1 METKTTQPLAQ
12 ATLPY
17 SYAKRHG
24 VFLDQN
30 KGKVCVYYR
39 EGIQTAIVQEVC
51 RHIGWDL
58 PHRTLGHAEFTKLL
72 QKNYTETE
80 RSEASAIS
88 DEALKDER
96 VNFGDINTLLE
107 EPDDLLNTEDDA
119 PIIKLFNALLFEA
132 IREKASD
139 IHIEPYSEKLIIR
152 FRLDGVL
159 KSSLSTQVKIAPFL
173 VTRIKVLARLDIAEK
188 RVPQDGRLSVRLG
201 GKDVDLRVSTI
212 PSAYGER
219 VVLRLLD
226 KEESNLDLTALGMDE
241 ERREILERLIQRPH
255 GIILVT
261 GPTGSGKTTTLYAC
275 LRRLD
280 NERLNIMT
288 VEDPIE
294 YYFDGISQ
302 TQVNTRAHMT
312 FARGLRAI
320 LRQDP
325 DVVLVGEV
333 RDTETARISVQASL
347 TGHLVLS
354 TLHTNTAIGAITR
367 LRDMDI
373 ETFLLASTM
382 QAVMSQRLLRRLCE
396 HCRVAYKPSAYEKR
410 TLQRTPATLYEPKGC
425 EKCYQTGYSKRIAIY
440 ELVEVDAPLRAMI
453 NDNASEQQMVNYA
466 HKQTKSIQANA
477 FDLVRNGVTSF
488 TEAMRVIRD

>member
-1 METKTTQPLAQ
+1 MDTETTQDAQ

-17 SYAKRHG
+17 NYAKRHG
-24 VFLDQN
+24 VFLERG
-30 KGKVCVYYR
+30 KGKSCIYYR
-39 EGIQTAIVQEVC
+39 TGVQIAIVQEVG
-51 RHIGWDL
+51 RRLGWNL
-58 PHRTLGHAEFTKLL
+58 PHRTLGDAEFTKLL

-226 KEESNLDLTALGMDE
+226 KEESNLDLTTLGMDDD
-241 ERREILERLIQRPH
+241 RREILERLIQRPH

-302 TQVNTRAHMT
+302 TQVNARANMT

-367 LRDMDI
+367 LRDMDV

-382 QAVMSQRLLRRLCE
+382 QAVMSQRLLRRLCT
-396 HCRVAYKPSAYEKR
+396 HCRGAYKPSAYEKKMLPR
-410 TLQRTPATLYEPKGC
+410 APATIYEPKGC
-425 EKCYQTGYSKRIAIY
+425 ERCYQTGYSKRIAIY
-440 ELVEVDAPLRAMI
+440 ELVEVDAKLRAMI
-453 NDNASEQQMVNYA
+453 NDNASEQQMANYA
-466 HKQTKSIQANA
+466 HTRTKSIQDNA
-477 FDLVRNGVTSF
+477 YDLVRRGVTSF